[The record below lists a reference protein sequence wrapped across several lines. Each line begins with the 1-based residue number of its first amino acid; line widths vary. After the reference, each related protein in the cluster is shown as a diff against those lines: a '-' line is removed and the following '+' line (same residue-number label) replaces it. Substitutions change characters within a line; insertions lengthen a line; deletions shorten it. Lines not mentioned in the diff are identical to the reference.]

1 MDLSRRSFLHVGG
14 MLGLA
19 ALAQGAL
26 APLALAGQRHKNR
39 DLGSGVGFVV
49 PKQTLNDPLYLMTRA
64 MFTENL
70 YTKFAFSLG
79 GVKLGYFVLV
89 DVIDTNPAFVPSN
102 PTSVRECFSLV
113 FQGPKGLPLR
123 QETYTITH
131 SKLGTFQLLTVP
143 GAAGA
148 TGLHYEAV
156 INRVFP

>member
-1 MDLSRRSFLHVGG
+1 MDLSRRSFLHAGG

-19 ALAQGAL
+19 ALAQSAL
-26 APLALAGQRHKNR
+26 APLALAGQRHKNT

-49 PKQTLNDPLYLMTRA
+49 PRQTLNDPLYLMTRE

-89 DVIDTNPAFVPSN
+89 DVIDTNPDFVPSN

-131 SKLGTFQLLTVP
+131 GKLGTFQLLMVP
-143 GAAGA
+143 GAVSGP
-148 TGLHYEAV
+148 GPHYEAV